1 MVSTAL
7 PSNVATRDWD
17 CAPLVSRDGERAVVW
32 LDGEH
37 DIATEAVLA
46 DTLAKVTSACDA
58 NLVVDLSGVT
68 FMSTATIDELI
79 RARNLLLGLSRNLTL
94 RSPSKCSRRVLD
106 LCDLAG
112 LVEPSENAIRIEAG
126 SGSYTM
132 MMSRR
137 SSIAAKSLPLP
148 M

>member
-1 MVSTAL
+1 MVSTVR
-7 PSNVATRDWD
+7 PEVATRDWD
-17 CAPLVSRDGERAVVW
+17 AAPLVSRDGEWAVVW
-32 LDGEH
+32 LVGEH
-37 DIATEAVLA
+37 DFATASVLA
-46 DTLAKVTSACDA
+46 DTLAQVSSAGDV
-58 NLVVDLSGVT
+58 NLIVDLSGVT

-79 RARNLLLGLSRNLTL
+79 RARNLLLGLARNLTL
-94 RSPSKCSRRVLD
+94 RCPSKCARRLLD

-126 SGSYTM
+126 LGSHAT

-137 SSIAAKSLPLP
+137 SSMAAKSPPLP